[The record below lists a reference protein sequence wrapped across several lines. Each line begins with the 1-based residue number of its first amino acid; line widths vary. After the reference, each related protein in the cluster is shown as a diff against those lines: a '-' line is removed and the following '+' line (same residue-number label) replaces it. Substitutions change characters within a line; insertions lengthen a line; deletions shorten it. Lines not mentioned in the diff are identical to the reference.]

1 MSLFQTR
8 AWQDS
13 WWETWGHTSGFRLLS
28 ASDGRISGLYEDCY
42 RFRGFLPV
50 RSLQFV
56 GTSNRR
62 INTPRTEYNT
72 LISYSHEGRDAQQVL
87 EQALLQNRW
96 SEAALTDIRKESI
109 EFRKI
114 TDMAR
119 RHRWLHRVISED
131 TAYSVNTVGDFQ
143 TYLSE
148 LGSNTRLRLFNR
160 RKVLENMGEVKLC
173 EFWPDRTDEFF
184 QILDDLI
191 MRRWGKP
198 SFGGIDGISFQ
209 RRFLDKIAAEG
220 GVPNLSVLIING
232 RALSALYNVAFNGR
246 MYNIHSGFEENFNKK
261 LALGTLHIGYNIEQ
275 CFRREDITV
284 FDLLVGTGKNEDYKC
299 RIADRQEPLASIMLV
314 RSPVF
319 KFLYLLKDR
328 RKSRLA
334 ARLW

>member
-1 MSLFQTR
+1 MSLFQTK

-13 WWETWGHTSGFRLLS
+13 WWETWGHTRGFTLLS
-28 ASDGRISGLYEDCY
+28 ASDGQISGLYEDSY

-72 LISYSHEGRDAQQVL
+72 LMPCSHNGTDARTVL
-87 EQALLQNRW
+87 EQALVQNRW
-96 SEAALTDIRKESI
+96 SEAALTDIRKDSI
-109 EFRKI
+109 EFRQI
-114 TDMAR
+114 TDMAK

-131 TAYSVNTVGDFQ
+131 TAYSVNTSGDFEA
-143 TYLSE
+143 YLSK
-148 LGSNTRLRLFNR
+148 LGANTRLRLFNR
-160 RKVLENMGEVKLC
+160 RKVFESLGEVELC
-173 EFWPDRTDEFF
+173 EFWPNRTDEFF
-184 QILDDLI
+184 KLLDDLI

-198 SFGGIDGISFQ
+198 SFGGGEGMAFQ
-209 RRFLDKIAAEG
+209 RRFLERVVAEG
-220 GVPNLSVLIING
+220 GVPNLSILKSNG

-261 LALGTLHIGYNIEQ
+261 LALGTLHIGYNIEE
-275 CFRREDITV
+275 CFHRDDIAV

-328 RKSRLA
+328 KKRRSA
-334 ARLW
+334 ARLR